1 MDIKPRTRRLAV
13 LLLAIPLPACSTLE
27 TAADRARDFAAAHP
41 IVTAVAGGAVAGS
54 IAATIVANQHHHH
67 PIADV
72 PHHIVCE
79 PGVTACGS
87 AP

>member
-1 MDIKPRTRRLAV
+1 MFTEPRAV
-13 LLLAIPLPACSTLE
+13 RLLALLALAALPACSTVE
-27 TAADRARDFAAAHP
+27 AAADRTRDFAAAHP

-54 IAATIVANQHHHH
+54 IAATIIANDHHHH
-67 PIADV
+67 ASV
-72 PHHIVCE
+72 PHRISCE